1 MSEFFVHD
9 PYGFPCHK
17 VYHRRDRIYQNH
29 GSHGRHL
36 NRVRLFQHLFSD
48 CTISFNPCNVF
59 FIGGKT
65 SHNAG
70 ISAIFRYVN
79 MSGSK
84 LTAFLQSTYFISAQD
99 SEVTLELVD
108 EGKEHIKRE
117 KRRRQRLAESVSRRR
132 DFANRYGDLES
143 NSRGKLFP
151 ILPILHSNS

>member
-1 MSEFFVHD
+1 MAWVMGKKSSLISILFFLFQIDASTMSEFFVHD

-17 VYHRRDRIYQNH
+17 VYHRRDRIHQNH

-70 ISAIFRYVN
+70 IPAIFRYINISVWKFQDFSDFTWN
-79 MSGSK
+79 QFSGMKK
-84 LTAFLQSTYFISAQD
+84 LEKCRFCNYRG
-99 SEVTLELVD
+99 SEFMIWMNFRFH
-108 EGKEHIKRE
+108 KM
-117 KRRRQRLAESVSRRR
+117 
-132 DFANRYGDLES
+132 
-143 NSRGKLFP
+143 
-151 ILPILHSNS
+151 

>member
-1 MSEFFVHD
+1 MGKKSSLISILFFFFQIDASTMSEFFVHD

-17 VYHRRDRIYQNH
+17 VYHRRDRIHQNH

-70 ISAIFRYVN
+70 IPAIFRYINISKCVN
-79 MSGSK
+79 FRIFQI
-84 LTAFLQSTYFISAQD
+84 L
-99 SEVTLELVD
+99 
-108 EGKEHIKRE
+108 RE
-117 KRRRQRLAESVSRRR
+117 IN
-132 DFANRYGDLES
+132 FG
-143 NSRGKLFP
+143 G
-151 ILPILHSNS
+151 